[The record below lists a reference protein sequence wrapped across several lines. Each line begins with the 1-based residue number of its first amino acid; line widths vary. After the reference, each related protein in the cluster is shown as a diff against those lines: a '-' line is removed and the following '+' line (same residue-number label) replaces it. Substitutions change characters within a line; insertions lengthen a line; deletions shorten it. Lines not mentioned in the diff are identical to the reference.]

1 MTQMAYVMQMLPL
14 LKKSIDNLLAV
25 VGDKAT
31 SDKSFDVLKCVPLM
45 STAISNI
52 NIFVPLVCTAPTH

>member
-1 MTQMAYVMQMLPL
+1 MQMLPL

-31 SDKSFDVLKCVPLM
+31 SEKSFDVLKCVPLM
-45 STAISNI
+45 STALDI
-52 NIFVPLVCTAPTH
+52 IFVFLVCTVPTL

>member
-1 MTQMAYVMQMLPL
+1 MFLMVYVMQMLPL

-31 SDKSFDVLKCVPLM
+31 SEKSFDVLKCVPGCLPLLM
-45 STAISNI
+45 SILILFS
-52 NIFVPLVCTAPTH
+52 

>member
-1 MTQMAYVMQMLPL
+1 MQMLPL

-31 SDKSFDVLKCVPLM
+31 SEKSFDILKCVTLM
-45 STAISNI
+45 SAAVNI
-52 NIFVPLVCTAPTH
+52 NNFVFLVCTAPTH